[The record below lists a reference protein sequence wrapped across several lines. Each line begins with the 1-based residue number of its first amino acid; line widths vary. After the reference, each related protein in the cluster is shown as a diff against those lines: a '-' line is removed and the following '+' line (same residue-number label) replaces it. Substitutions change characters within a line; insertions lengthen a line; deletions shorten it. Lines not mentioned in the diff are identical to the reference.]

1 MKFKLSQLNKQ
12 LRVVGGLL
20 QPITQVKSPKTFKKV
35 QWLYKKLYAKKR
47 PKSSDIFYQEE
58 WIKGNDDNMIRL
70 CIYGPKNLTAT
81 KPVTGLL
88 WLHGGGY
95 ANGLP
100 EQETGTIEEFIH
112 TSETIVIAPDYR
124 LSIEAPFPAAL
135 EDAYASL
142 LWMKNNAKT
151 LGINENQL
159 FIGGE
164 SAGGGL
170 TCCLSAYAKDKG
182 DVKIAYQ
189 IPFYPMLDDRMQTPS
204 MKDNNGPLWNITSNK
219 TAWKLY
225 LGAAFKT
232 DSVSIYA
239 APARLNTYEGLPP
252 TYSFV
257 GREEP
262 FYDETKNYIEQLQ
275 KAGIKSQ
282 LDIYPGVFHA
292 FDLVVPKA
300 KISQKAH
307 HNLMKNYKMATQT
320 FYQSQN

>member
-1 MKFKLSQLNKQ
+1 
-12 LRVVGGLL
+12 
-20 QPITQVKSPKTFKKV
+20 
-35 QWLYKKLYAKKR
+35 
-47 PKSSDIFYQEE
+47 
-58 WIKGNDDNMIRL
+58 MIRL

-164 SAGGGL
+164 SAGGSL

-189 IPFYPMLDDRMQTPS
+189 IPLYPMLDDRMQTPS

-219 TAWKLY
+219 AAWKLY